1 MANETPKDAVM
12 ANPDNHIPPAN
23 LLPNIDPRK
32 GTNLNGIVLPDDA
45 AYGSISNVL
54 RGIQRN
60 EQLDEIRRGE
70 STIDGGVWRDT
81 TTGSVIPRYVPPSQ
95 NNTVITDREAE
106 RDGVTTNEQ
115 RSARNQMNA
124 IRGIN
129 GVNSNNSPYKSL
141 ASQLYFLNTVNDS
154 GFLKP
159 SRYIIE
165 FEKPKALANAERNAN
180 NNSSSGANFNMDAKK
195 VGVLCH
201 TVSMPQKSIM
211 SYEQKQRGTIYKA
224 PYTVSFD
231 PLMCMFYCD
240 GDMEARRFFE
250 NWASLVINADS
261 NVVAYY
267 DDIIAN
273 IWVSILD
280 NENNVRYRVRY
291 KEVYPL
297 SVSPLELS
305 YTMQNTVLNCTVNF
319 SYKYFEVEQ

>member
-1 MANETPKDAVM
+1 MATENPKDAVM
-12 ANPDNHIPPAN
+12 ANPDNHIPPEN
-23 LLPNIDPRK
+23 QLPNIDPRK

-54 RGIQRN
+54 RGIERV
-60 EQLDEIRRGE
+60 EGLDEIRRGE
-70 STIDGGVWRDT
+70 STIEGGVWRDT
-81 TTGSVIPRYVPPSQ
+81 TTGSVIPRYVPPAQ
-95 NNTVITDREAE
+95 NNSVITDREAE
-106 RDGVTTNEQ
+106 KDGATTNEQ
-115 RSARNQMNA
+115 KSARNQMNA
-124 IRGIN
+124 IRGKMSSGN
-129 GVNSNNSPYKSL
+129 GNSPYKSL
-141 ASQLYFLNTVNDS
+141 SSQLFFLNTVNDS
-154 GFLKP
+154 GMLKP

-180 NNSSSGANFNMDAKK
+180 NNANSGTNFNMDTKK

-211 SYEQKQRGTIYKA
+211 TYEQKQRGTIYKA

-250 NWASLVINADS
+250 NWVALAINSDS
-261 NVVAYY
+261 NVVSYY

-319 SYKYFEVEQ
+319 SYKFFELEQ